1 MIRIVFW
8 TVIIVLFL
16 SFFGISV
23 QSLFESPLAQNNLSY
38 VWNLVVS
45 GFRFIATL
53 VAPVI
58 EWIVRLL
65 A

>member
-1 MIRIVFW
+1 MIRIAFW

-45 GFRFIATL
+45 GFRFIVTL

>member
-1 MIRIVFW
+1 MIRLVFW

-45 GFRFIATL
+45 GFHFVITL
-53 VAPVI
+53 LAPAI
-58 EWIVRLL
+58 EWIVHLL